1 MSKGCNMIVA
11 KIQVSG
17 AIAHTLYKKVIPAGI
32 IGAQVE
38 FEYAEDIWRGL
49 HKTVVFR
56 GPVTKDVVTDSTIVT
71 IPQEVAEKPLSLLSV
86 GVYGVDAEGNLA
98 IPTVWA
104 DLGIVRES
112 ANHSG
117 DPTTDP
123 SLPVWAQ
130 IKGMI
135 GNLEELDTE
144 SKENLVAAINE
155 ALTKGGGGGEVDP
168 AEIQRIVDE
177 YLAAHPPEAGDD
189 GRGIVSIAR
198 TAGDGSPGTTDTYT
212 ITYTDG
218 GTDFLTVYN
227 GKNGKDGNDG
237 TTPHIGA
244 NGNWYLGS
252 TDTGKPS
259 LGADGAT
266 PTIGENGHWYLGDID
281 TGKKSRGE
289 DGTSVTVER
298 VTEST
303 EPGGT
308 NVVTFSD
315 GSSVT
320 VKNGSDGQDGN
331 TPVKGTDYFTV
342 ADKAELVNAVLAAL
356 PAAEGVHY

>member
-1 MSKGCNMIVA
+1 MIVA

-17 AIAHTLYKKVIPAGI
+17 AIARTLYKKVIPAGI

-38 FEYAEDIWRGL
+38 FEYAEDIWKGL

-56 GPVTKDVVTDSTIVT
+56 GPVTKDVVTDSNIVT
-71 IPQEVAEKPLSLLSV
+71 MPPEVAEKPLSLLSV
-86 GVYGVDAEGNLA
+86 GVYGVDDNGNLA
-98 IPTVWA
+98 IPTIWA
-104 DLGIVRES
+104 DLGLVRES
-112 ANHSG
+112 ANPSG

-130 IKGMI
+130 IQGMI
-135 GNLEELDTE
+135 GNLEDLDTTA
-144 SKENLVAAINE
+144 KNNLVAAINE
-155 ALTKGGGGGEVDP
+155 AMTKGVGEVDP
-168 AEIQRIVDE
+168 AEILKIVEE
-177 YLAAHPPEAGDD
+177 YLVSHPPEAGDD

-227 GKNGKDGNDG
+227 GRNGEDGNDG
-237 TTPHIGA
+237 VTPHIGA

-259 LGADGAT
+259 RGADGAT
-266 PTIGENGHWYLGDID
+266 PTIGANGNWYLGDID
-281 TGKKSRGE
+281 TGNKSRGE
-289 DGTSVTVER
+289 DGTSVTVES
-298 VTEST
+298 VAEST
-303 EPGGT
+303 EPGGS

-315 GSSVT
+315 GSIVT
-320 VKNGSDGQDGN
+320 VKNGANGK
-331 TPVKGTDYFTV
+331 TPVKGTDYFTA
-342 ADKAELVNAVLAAL
+342 ADKEELVNAVLSAL